1 MGDCDWIIFDG
12 EFKSWN
18 VPLKRTNNRQEPL
31 TELLTWIVQKI
42 LDENLS
48 QRVRAFDVYI
58 KSKASTAHVVTSNK
72 VIMYFSCAALLIA
85 ATAAVSNAAPARN
98 TQDVAGVLNWKSS
111 SSQSESTMSPST
123 HRTSAQFASAFLPPP
138 EKRSSP
144 STDSNGWTI
153 YTDASIFGDLTV
165 RDAPATEKPSTDS
178 NGWTMYTDASQFTYT
193 LY

>member
-1 MGDCDWIIFDG
+1 MGDCDWVIFDG

-31 TELLTWIVQKI
+31 TGLLTWIVQKI

-153 YTDASIFGDLTV
+153 YTDASIFDDLTV

>member
-1 MGDCDWIIFDG
+1 M
-12 EFKSWN
+12 
-18 VPLKRTNNRQEPL
+18 
-31 TELLTWIVQKI
+31 QKI

-58 KSKASTAHVVTSNK
+58 KSKASTARIVTSNK

-153 YTDASIFGDLTV
+153 YTDASIFDDLTVRDAPATQKPSTDSNGWTIYTDASIFDDLTV

>member
-1 MGDCDWIIFDG
+1 M
-12 EFKSWN
+12 
-18 VPLKRTNNRQEPL
+18 
-31 TELLTWIVQKI
+31 QKI

-58 KSKASTAHVVTSNK
+58 KSKASTARIVTSNK

-153 YTDASIFGDLTV
+153 YTDASIFDDLTV
-165 RDAPATEKPSTDS
+165 RDAPATQKPSTDS
-178 NGWTMYTDASQFTYT
+178 NGWTMYTDASKFTYT